1 MAVVIV
7 SLVNIYYPPLQSGCP
22 PSDPACLQQL
32 PGSFRRDAHAVH
44 AARQQTGSGAI
55 VLGIL
60 LTLASQ
66 AFQAV
71 RLVMEERLLD
81 RMELHPMEVRQDISI
96 LDHLVLRLPLF
107 NAKLHLPYF

>member
-1 MAVVIV
+1 MTGICLTLVAVVIV

-22 PSDPACLQQL
+22 PSDPACLGQL
-32 PGSFRRDAHAVH
+32 PLGSFRAADGHAVH
-44 AARQQTGSGAI
+44 AARHDPGSGAI

-60 LTLASQ
+60 LTLLSS

-81 RMELHPMEVRQDISI
+81 SMELHPMEVR
-96 LDHLVLRLPLF
+96 L
-107 NAKLHLPYF
+107 